1 MHEKQCNQHGTQLQH
16 VQHTQK
22 QQKQHAHGT
31 ANKHVQRQQHK
42 DELATKAALH
52 CQPPQNVLLSCLVC
66 LFHPIMSL
74 LRQHASSSPCHR
86 CPAKGTPRRI
96 GEPVAQPLPGQPPIK
111 RDTEL
116 CPTKDYLNETLGLC
130 PTKLCFTFRE
140 KESNG
145 CRESRQSNQ

>member
-1 MHEKQCNQHGTQLQH
+1 LPTTPEH
-16 VQHTQK
+16 V
-22 QQKQHAHGT
+22 A
-31 ANKHVQRQQHK
+31 
-42 DELATKAALH
+42 
-52 CQPPQNVLLSCLVC
+52 VLFSLPVPS
-66 LFHPIMSL
+66 HDPITSL

-86 CPAKGTPRRI
+86 CPTKGIPRRI
-96 GEPVAQPLPGQPPIK
+96 GEPVEQPQRSQPPIK
-111 RDTEL
+111 HDTEL